1 MGFEGQTFNPGHD
14 DTRLGTQLERV
25 KGLMSDTSWRTLS
38 EIRSQTGGSEAG
50 ISARLRDLRKTKF
63 GGHTVL
69 RRRRG
74 VPSRGLWE
82 YRLLV
87 NLVDQL
93 LWDDKGK

>member
-1 MGFEGQTFNPGHD
+1 MGFEGQTYNPEHD
-14 DTRLGTQLERV
+14 GARLGTQLERV
-25 KGLMSDTSWRTLS
+25 KGLMSDTLWRTLS

-50 ISARLRDLRKTKF
+50 ISARLRDLRKEKF

-74 VPSRGLWE
+74 APSQGLWE
-82 YRLLV
+82 YRLVL